1 MSDIRHGTTEE
12 LLAVRDGEG
21 SAWTR
26 AHVAE
31 CRGCAAD
38 LFQLEQMRARLK
50 ALPAFAPPRDR
61 WAIVAAQA
69 KRERRLRRMNGAV
82 GLAAAAALA
91 ALSFVAMRPAA
102 PDDASGRAALATAM
116 ARSQALE
123 QTLRALAPEQR
134 ALGGDA
140 ASAVADLEERVSR
153 LDAALG
159 DPSTWRRE
167 PGRVVDLWQQRAGIL
182 SALVDVHA
190 TRVAVAG
197 L

>member
-1 MSDIRHGTTEE
+1 MSEIRHGTTEE
-12 LLAVRDGEG
+12 LLALRDGEG
-21 SAWTR
+21 SAWIR

-31 CRGCAAD
+31 CRACAAE
-38 LFQLEQMRARLK
+38 LFRLEQMRARLK
-50 ALPAFAPPRDR
+50 ALPSFTAPRDR
-61 WAIVAAQA
+61 WAMVAAQA
-69 KRERRLRRMNGAV
+69 KRERRRRRMNGAV

-91 ALSFVAMRPAA
+91 VLSFVAMRPAA
-102 PDDASGRAALATAM
+102 PDAASERAALATAM

-123 QTLRALAPEQR
+123 QTLRALTPAQR

-140 ASAVADLEERVSR
+140 ASVVADLEERVSR

-159 DPSTWRRE
+159 DPSAWRRE

-182 SALVDVHA
+182 SALVDVHE
-190 TRVAVAG
+190 TRAAVAG

>member
-1 MSDIRHGTTEE
+1 MSEIRHGTTEE
-12 LLAVRDGEG
+12 LLALRDGEG
-21 SAWTR
+21 SAWIR

-31 CRGCAAD
+31 CRACAAE
-38 LFQLEQMRARLK
+38 LFRLEQMRARLK
-50 ALPAFAPPRDR
+50 ALPSFTAPRDR

-69 KRERRLRRMNGAV
+69 KRERRRRRMNGAV

-91 ALSFVAMRPAA
+91 ALSFVAMLPAA
-102 PDDASGRAALATAM
+102 PDVASERAALATAM

-123 QTLRALAPEQR
+123 QTLRALTPAQR

-140 ASAVADLEERVSR
+140 ASVVADLEERVSR

-167 PGRVVDLWQQRAGIL
+167 PGRIVDLWQQRAGIL
-182 SALVDVHA
+182 SALVDVHE
-190 TRVAVAG
+190 TRAAVAG

>member
-1 MSDIRHGTTEE
+1 MSEIRHGTTEE
-12 LLAVRDGEG
+12 LLALRDGEG
-21 SAWTR
+21 SAWIR

-31 CRGCAAD
+31 CRACAAE
-38 LFQLEQMRARLK
+38 LFRLEQMRARLK
-50 ALPAFAPPRDR
+50 ALPSFTAPRDR
-61 WAIVAAQA
+61 WAMVAAQA
-69 KRERRLRRMNGAV
+69 KRERRRRRMNGAV

-102 PDDASGRAALATAM
+102 PDVASERAALATAM

-123 QTLRALAPEQR
+123 QTLRALTPAQR

-140 ASAVADLEERVSR
+140 ASVVADLEERVSR

-167 PGRVVDLWQQRAGIL
+167 PGRIVDLWQQRAGIL
-182 SALVDVHA
+182 SALVDVHE
-190 TRVAVAG
+190 TRAAVAG